1 MDSDIIEEIS
11 NFERLVNGNVDFS
24 FLILYLLPLLL
35 IILLYNI
42 FGLEKDLKINNLILN
57 QIGSYNKWIINRLIF
72 YIFLVSSFVNILML
86 LVGVINQYIDSD
98 LLKLLVLG
106 QRCATTLRNST
117 VSYTHL
123 TLPTKAYV

>member
-72 YIFLVSSFVNILML
+72 YIFLVSSFVNILLL
-86 LVGVINQYIDSD
+86 LVGVINQSIDSD
-98 LLKLLVLG
+98 LLKLVVLVNIYIFILFV
-106 QRCATTLRNST
+106 TFII
-117 VSYTHL
+117 
-123 TLPTKAYV
+123 